1 MQKYAETRDKLG
13 ENRTDLAVAVLPVAL
28 NAIALHHLAFFIV
41 YEAFDIGTYFLS
53 QSKASAPALKI
64 KGSSP
69 LSKLR
74 KASIKN
80 AIVCV
85 GSIGLGAVGYSIG
98 TLIQPGLGTSIAGL
112 VGETVLYL
120 W

>member
-53 QSKASAPALKI
+53 QSKASAPALK
-64 KGSSP
+64 
-69 LSKLR
+69 LR